1 MADVQEDL
9 WWKYKRSEIFE
20 KLKSS
25 NEGLT
30 ATDAEKR
37 LLKYGL
43 NTIVSKS
50 KIPSFIK
57 ILVSQ
62 FSSWLVIILI
72 IASLVSFFLGEPLD
86 SAVIMSYVI
95 LSAVFGFIQEFKA
108 ESAVEKVKEYL
119 SYKCKVLRDGNWTLI
134 DNKFIVPGDI
144 VEVRLGDKISAD
156 IRLIKS
162 DGLSVD
168 ESILTGE
175 SIPVEKNDT
184 VIDKE
189 KLNISDQK
197 NMIFMGTTV
206 SSGFGSGIVIA
217 TGLTTSFGS
226 AQKLFSEKTSSG
238 DFQVQIK
245 SFSQFLFKVIVIL
258 TFGIFLVNAL
268 LAKDLVQSFLFAVA
282 LAIGI
287 TPEMLPAII
296 TVTLSQGAMKMAK
309 KKVIVKKLSAVE
321 DFGNLDT
328 LCMDKT
334 GTLTEGKFSLVG
346 TMNVNGNNDES
357 LYEKALICTSK
368 FSQNSKDLK
377 YDAHDEAIWESE
389 YTQKY
394 VNKLTRVKFV
404 SENIF
409 DYERRRM
416 SISYEKQGE
425 YFLVAKGSPETMLEI
440 CSKIAIGEKSVNRTN
455 KEVKNINDQIAVYE
469 EKAYRVILLAEK
481 KLEKKSASKADEN
494 DMVFLGYLLFKDPVK
509 ESAGAT
515 IAKFEKLGIDLKII
529 SGDSLVVTVNIA
541 RETGIDFNDR
551 QVISGNDLEKLSP
564 DEFNQAARE
573 KKIFARITPEQKY
586 KIIKALNYEGHIVG
600 FLGDGINDAGALREA
615 DVGISVDTG
624 ADIAKDASDIILLK
638 KDLNVLAEGIEAGRK
653 TFGNIM
659 KYILNTISANY
670 GNMFTV
676 AISSFFLKFIPL
688 LPSQILLNN
697 FVSDIPLFAVATDNV
712 DENFL
717 RKPKKWNIGFIKNF
731 MIYYGFVSSFFDML
745 LILPMI
751 FILKVEPEVFRTAW
765 FVESAISEILVT
777 FAIRTKL
784 PFYKSK
790 PSNWLLVLSV
800 LSITLVIS
808 MSVLQVNIFHFT
820 TLPYLVWVLIIFD
833 LISYFVVTEIVKKSF
848 FKKFEV

>member
-1 MADVQEDL
+1 M
-9 WWKYKRSEIFE
+9 
-20 KLKSS
+20 
-25 NEGLT
+25 
-30 ATDAEKR
+30 
-37 LLKYGL
+37 
-43 NTIVSKS
+43 
-50 KIPSFIK
+50 
-57 ILVSQ
+57 
-62 FSSWLVIILI
+62 
-72 IASLVSFFLGEPLD
+72 
-86 SAVIMSYVI
+86 
-95 LSAVFGFIQEFKA
+95 
-108 ESAVEKVKEYL
+108 
-119 SYKCKVLRDGNWTLI
+119 
-134 DNKFIVPGDI
+134 
-144 VEVRLGDKISAD
+144 
-156 IRLIKS
+156 
-162 DGLSVD
+162 
-168 ESILTGE
+168 TGE